1 MLDKNLIGHSLGK
14 RSITVEEWAV
24 RWYAN
29 AIGETDPLYSDVT
42 AARAAGHPSL
52 RVPPTFL
59 SCMEGWLF
67 KTFDLLALAGIDP
80 SRVLHAEQQYDYHA
94 PVCAGDT
101 LTYEPRIVDVYD
113 KKGGALEFLVKE
125 SRITNQ
131 NGVHVADT
139 RAVLVQRQLS
149 KDE

>member
-1 MLDKNLIGHSLGK
+1 MFDQALIGHSFGQ

-29 AIGETDPLYSDVT
+29 AIGETDPVYTDLA

-67 KTFDLLALAGIDP
+67 KTFDLLALAKIDP
-80 SRVLHAEQQYDYHA
+80 SRVLHAEQQYDCHA
-94 PVCAGDT
+94 PVYVGDT
-101 LTYEPRIVDVYD
+101 LTYEPRIADVYD

-131 NGVHVADT
+131 DGIHVANT
-139 RAVLVQRQLS
+139 RSVLVQRQL
-149 KDE
+149 

>member
-1 MLDKNLIGHSLGK
+1 MLDKNLIGHSFGK
-14 RSITVEEWAV
+14 RSINVEEWAV

-29 AIGETDPLYSDVT
+29 AIGETDPVYSDV
-42 AARAAGHPSL
+42 AAAHAAGHRSL

-67 KTFDLLALAGIDP
+67 KTFDLLALARIEP
-80 SRVLHAEQQYDYHA
+80 SRVLHAEQQYDYHV
-94 PVCAGDT
+94 PVHVGDT
-101 LTYEPRIVDVYD
+101 LTYEPRIVDIYD

-131 NGVHVADT
+131 DGVHVADA
-139 RAVLVQRQLS
+139 RSVLVQRQI
-149 KDE
+149 

>member
-1 MLDKNLIGHSLGK
+1 MLDRNLIGHSFGK
-14 RSITVEEWAV
+14 RSIRVEEWAV

-29 AIGETDPLYSDVT
+29 AIGETDPIYSDVD

-67 KTFDLLALAGIDP
+67 KTFDMLALARIEP

-94 PVCAGDT
+94 PIHVGDT
-101 LTYEPRIVDVYD
+101 LTYEPRIVDIYD

-125 SRITNQ
+125 SRISNQ
-131 NGVHVADT
+131 DGVHVADA
-139 RAVLVQRQLS
+139 RSVLVQRQS
-149 KDE
+149 

>member
-1 MLDKNLIGHSLGK
+1 MLDKNLIGHSFGQ
-14 RSITVEEWAV
+14 RSIKVEEWAV
-24 RWYAN
+24 RWYAR
-29 AIGETDPLYSDVT
+29 AIGETDPVYHDVA
-42 AARAAGHPSL
+42 AARDAGLPSL

-67 KTFDLLALAGIDP
+67 NTFDLLALARVEP

-113 KKGGALEFLVKE
+113 KKGGALEFLVKGT
-125 SRITNQ
+125 RITNQ
-131 NGVHVADT
+131 DGVHVADA
-139 RAVLVQRQLS
+139 RSVLVQRQI
-149 KDE
+149 